1 MAEGSIPRSRG
12 SRRRGAGALLATAA
26 LTFAAALGPVIGATH
41 AGATGQCQ
49 LSQTCGGAPAPAG
62 TASVTGSGT
71 TATATHSAPSA
82 TVTPPSTTS
91 APGTRTRSTQHLVVT
106 TCTVS
111 AATGACSS
119 YEQTPKGLPDIV
131 PPIYFLTTRHGVP
144 QQCALTGTAG
154 VPGVTGTQQVSCTK
168 LKKTHAPGTASSHTT
183 GPIVWRYGFAGDAF
197 QVCVHSWSVTYQGQT
212 ITQVGSPCTGRFHQ
226 TFEVGCKGTGR
237 ISASFTLAYLS
248 SFPGWD
254 PTVDAVGSSYGLDR
268 VRSYPTPP
276 GFFPDGTTTISL
288 GSATVVPE
296 CPTAGFNTP
305 PATESLFALGPLAAF
320 DTGQPNLVK
329 FEPIVR
335 NGGHLDLPVEWIG
348 FTNFSLG
355 PGMDRRVPDVATT
368 VVLDSNPY
376 EASASVVFK
385 PGPTDPTGSIGRID
399 TYFNTPSVVTAPYT
413 LSATGTFAVYWGTEF
428 TTLSILPNLRFATPV
443 TLRIAGTRPVFHT
456 FCTGTPP
463 KRTCTRVEEQV
474 PSSVDVSFLPLEKHG
489 TLPNTNQVLAS
500 ATTFDKT
507 HRTVFTR
514 SATATV
520 KVYGPMLNVPRPG
533 TS

>member
-1 MAEGSIPRSRG
+1 M
-12 SRRRGAGALLATAA
+12 RRPKSVHSKDARCRIVGVGAAALLATAA
-26 LTFAAALGPVIGATH
+26 LVPLAAVPGW
-41 AGATGQCQ
+41 AGAGTLQV
-49 LSQTCGGAPAPAG
+49 
-62 TASVTGSGT
+62 TASGTSITVQHPTG
-71 TATATHSAPSA
+71 PSA
-82 TVTPPSTTS
+82 GS
-91 APGTRTRSTQHLVVT
+91 APGTPGDSRVPGRVTRHPTAPGCTVNIATGKCTSYVKTPAAPPTPASELPPYFVSGPPKHRTVCRLGLRDAGGVLGAVRV
-106 TCTVS
+106 TCT
-111 AATGACSS
+111 
-119 YEQTPKGLPDIV
+119 PLP
-131 PPIYFLTTRHGVP
+131 G
-144 QQCALTGTAG
+144 
-154 VPGVTGTQQVSCTK
+154 
-168 LKKTHAPGTASSHTT
+168 KTITIPGTPPKAPTP
-183 GPIVWRYGFAGDAF
+183 PIVWTYGFAGDAF
-197 QVCVHSWSVTYQGQT
+197 KVCVHSWSVTYQGQT
-212 ITQVGSPCTGRFHQ
+212 ITQVGSPCTGPFHQ
-226 TFEVGCKGTGR
+226 SFEVGCKGTGR

-268 VRSYPTPP
+268 VRSVPAPP

-320 DTGQPNLVK
+320 DTGQPNLFK

-348 FTNFSLG
+348 FTSFSLG
-355 PGMDRRVPDVATT
+355 PGTDRRVPDVATT

-399 TYFNTPSVVTAPYT
+399 AYFNTPSVVTAPYT

-456 FCTGTPP
+456 VCTGTPP
-463 KRTCTRVEEQV
+463 KRTCTQIEEQV

-489 TLPNTNQVLAS
+489 TLPNTNQALAS

-514 SATATV
+514 SATATI